1 MTVAR
6 RAEAFQLFTGSQLM
20 FGLET
25 IQFSV
30 KSSFADLCS
39 VLRASDDSAAPT
51 LSLLISCVNRGRSC
65 KLSEPLFS
73 DV

>member
-20 FGLET
+20 VLDA